1 MWKWFYSYT
10 AALLL
15 PVMFGI
21 ILYLFSVHT
30 IVEQGEQLQI
40 QNTEKDYHY
49 LKQTLEGIASNAQNI
64 MLNDEVRYFSG
75 RRSFLSKL
83 TIFPLFRQ
91 KILGIFSHFERFCL
105 TCRILFEKLDFFTHN
120 S

>member
-1 MWKWFYSYT
+1 MKHNKNNRTMWKWFYSYT

-40 QNTEKDYHY
+40 QNTEDRK
-49 LKQTLEGIASNAQNI
+49 S
-64 MLNDEVRYFSG
+64 VV
-75 RRSFLSKL
+75 
-83 TIFPLFRQ
+83 
-91 KILGIFSHFERFCL
+91 
-105 TCRILFEKLDFFTHN
+105 
-120 S
+120 